1 MARSARSRPARTLL
15 VLLGLIAVLY
25 GVIAAGVHWDKAQ
38 WTPKLALDLEGGTE
52 IVLSPQ
58 PVQGQKSVDPTAV
71 DESVNIIRQ
80 RVNGSGISEAEVTR
94 QGEGAGTRIVV
105 SLPGKPDEAT
115 IALVERSAQLQFR
128 AVLVAQPIGA
138 AAQPTPSE
146 TPTPSGSAKASPSP
160 SGSAQPSSKSTATVR
175 PSPSAS
181 SNGMA
186 VPDALKQAPS
196 PTPTGSSA
204 ASPSGKTSAAGS
216 ATPAASPAAKPTDP
230 SDLNWIDKKIEDQ
243 FTALD
248 CSKQDTFNALRA
260 QSPDPAKPYVTCADD
275 GTEKYIL
282 GPSELSG
289 TDITGATASL
299 ETNSQG
305 FTGTAWQ
312 VNLTFSGD
320 GGKKFGN
327 VTQRLFA
334 LKDTDPTRNRFA
346 IVLDNLVI
354 SAPSTQAAILT
365 GQAQITGN
373 FTQQS
378 ATSLANQLKYGA
390 LPVSFRVET
399 SQQIS
404 ATLGSDNLQRGLLAG
419 IIGLALVVLY
429 SLLQYRALGLVT
441 VASLTIASVITYGL
455 VVLLGWRQGF
465 RLSLPGVAGLIVS
478 VGITADSFI
487 VFFERVRDEVREGR
501 PLQAAVEAAW
511 VRARRTILASD
522 AVSFLAAI
530 VLYLLAIGNVR
541 GFAFTLGLTTLV
553 DVAVVFL
560 FTKPM
565 VALLA
570 RTRFF
575 GGGHKLSGFDAAH
588 LGRAVTY
595 AGRGRVRTGPPQ
607 PAAAV
612 RRGATIA
619 ERRAERE
626 RLAAGGGEP
635 EPGDPRLEGTTTTSG
650 RES

>member
-1 MARSARSRPARTLL
+1 
-15 VLLGLIAVLY
+15 
-25 GVIAAGVHWDKAQ
+25 
-38 WTPKLALDLEGGTE
+38 
-52 IVLSPQ
+52 
-58 PVQGQKSVDPTAV
+58 
-71 DESVNIIRQ
+71 
-80 RVNGSGISEAEVTR
+80 
-94 QGEGAGTRIVV
+94 
-105 SLPGKPDEAT
+105 
-115 IALVERSAQLQFR
+115 
-128 AVLVAQPIGA
+128 
-138 AAQPTPSE
+138 
-146 TPTPSGSAKASPSP
+146 
-160 SGSAQPSSKSTATVR
+160 
-175 PSPSAS
+175 
-181 SNGMA
+181 MA

-196 PTPTGSSA
+196 PTPTGASSPSA
-204 ASPSGKTSAAGS
+204 SGKASASASPS
-216 ATPAASPAAKPTDP
+216 ASPAAKPTDP
-230 SDLNWIDKKIEDQ
+230 SDPNWVDQKLADQ

-248 CSKQDTFNALRA
+248 CTKPDTFQKLRA
-260 QSPDPAKPYVTCADD
+260 QSPDPKVPYVSCADD

-282 GPSELSG
+282 GPSELVG
-289 TDITGATASL
+289 TDVTGATASL

-312 VNLTFSGD
+312 VNLTFSSAGA
-320 GGKKFGN
+320 KKFGD

-373 FTQQS
+373 FNQQS

-404 ATLGSDNLQRGLLAG
+404 ATLGTDNLQRGLLAG

-441 VASLTIASVITYGL
+441 VASLVIASTITYGL

-501 PLQAAVEAAW
+501 PLQPAVEAAW
-511 VRARRTILASD
+511 TRARRTILASD

-530 VLYLLAIGNVR
+530 VLYVLAIGNVR

-565 VALLA
+565 VTLLA

-575 GGGHKLSGFDAAH
+575 GGGHKLSGFDAVH
-588 LGRAVTY
+588 LGRAVAY

-607 PAAAV
+607 PAAV
-612 RRGATIA
+612 RGGATIA

-635 EPGDPRLEGTTTTSG
+635 EPGDPRLEQTTTTSG

>member
-1 MARSARSRPARTLL
+1 VARSARSRPARTLL

-25 GVIAAGVHWDKAQ
+25 GVLAAGAHWDKAQ

-58 PVQGQKSVDPTAV
+58 PVQGQKAVDPTAV

-94 QGEGAGTRIVV
+94 QGEGAGTKIVV
-105 SLPGKPDEAT
+105 SLPGKPDPAT

-128 AVLVAQPIGA
+128 AVLVAQAVGA
-138 AAQPTPSE
+138 AAQPTPSG
-146 TPTPSGSAKASPSP
+146 TPSPSTSPKASPSAKASPK
-160 SGSAQPSSKSTATVR
+160 PSSKSTATVR

-186 VPDALKQAPS
+186 VPDVLKHAPS
-196 PTPTGSSA
+196 PTPTGAPSSSAKASAPPSASPA
-204 ASPSGKTSAAGS
+204 ASPS
-216 ATPAASPAAKPTDP
+216 AKPTDP
-230 SDLNWIDKKIEDQ
+230 SDLNWVDQ
-243 FTALD
+243 AIANQFQALD
-248 CSKQDTFNALRA
+248 CSKQDTFNTLRS
-260 QSPDPAKPYVTCADD
+260 QSPDPKKPYVSCSDD

-282 GPSELSG
+282 GPAELSG
-289 TDITGATASL
+289 TDVTGATASL

-305 FTGTAWQ
+305 FTGTTWQ

-320 GGKKFGN
+320 GGKKFGQ
-327 VTQRLFA
+327 VTERLFA

-373 FTQQS
+373 FTQAS

-404 ATLGSDNLQRGLLAG
+404 ATLGTDNLQRGLLAG
-419 IIGLALVVLY
+419 VIGLGLVVLY

-441 VASLTIASVITYGL
+441 VASLTIASTITYGL

-478 VGITADSFI
+478 IGITADSFI

-501 PLQAAVEAAW
+501 PLQPAVEAAW

-530 VLYLLAIGNVR
+530 VLYVLAIGNVR

-565 VALLA
+565 VTLLA

-575 GGGHKLSGFDAAH
+575 GGGHKLSGFDAVH
-588 LGRAVTY
+588 LGRAVAY

-607 PAAAV
+607 PAAV
-612 RRGATIA
+612 RGGATIA

-635 EPGDPRLEGTTTTSG
+635 EPGDPRLEQTTTTSG

>member
-1 MARSARSRPARTLL
+1 VARSARSHPTRTLL

-25 GVIAAGVHWDKAQ
+25 GLVAAGVQWDKAQ

-52 IVLSPQ
+52 IVLSAQ
-58 PVQGQKSVDPTAV
+58 PVAGQKSVDPTAV

-94 QGEGAGTRIVV
+94 QGEGADTKIVV
-105 SLPGKPDEAT
+105 SLPGKPDQKTVE
-115 IALVERSAQLQFR
+115 LVERSAQLAFR
-128 AVLVAQPIGA
+128 SVLVAQPVGA
-138 AAQPTPSE
+138 AAQPTPSG
-146 TPTPSGSAKASPSP
+146 TPSPSGSPKASPSP
-160 SGSAQPSSKSTATVR
+160 SATKGSKSTATVR

-196 PTPTGSSA
+196 PTPTGASSPSA
-204 ASPSGKTSAAGS
+204 SGKAPASGSASPS
-216 ATPAASPAAKPTDP
+216 ASPAPKPTDP
-230 SDLNWIDKKIEDQ
+230 SDPNWINQKLADQ

-248 CSKQDTFNALRA
+248 CTKKETFQTLRA
-260 QSPDPAKPYVTCADD
+260 QSPDPKLPYVSCSDD

-289 TDITGATASL
+289 TDVTGATASL

-305 FTGTAWQ
+305 FSGTAWQ
-312 VNLTFSGD
+312 VNLTFSGQ
-320 GGKKFGN
+320 GAQKFGE

-334 LKDTDPTRNRFA
+334 LQGTDPTRNRFA

-354 SAPSTQAAILT
+354 SAPATQAAILT

-373 FTQQS
+373 FTQES
-378 ATSLANQLKYGA
+378 ATNLANQLKYGA

-399 SQQIS
+399 SRQIS
-404 ATLGSDNLQRGLLAG
+404 ATLGTDNLQRGLLAG
-419 IIGLALVVLY
+419 VIGLGLVVLY

-441 VASLTIASVITYGL
+441 VASLLIASAITYGL
-455 VVLLGWRQGF
+455 VVLLGWRQGY
-465 RLSLPGVAGLIVS
+465 RLSLPGVAGLIVAI
-478 VGITADSFI
+478 GITADSFI
-487 VFFERVRDEVREGR
+487 VFFERIRDEVREGR
-501 PLQAAVEAAW
+501 PLQPAVEAAW
-511 VRARRTILASD
+511 LRARRTILASD

-530 VLYLLAIGNVR
+530 VLYVLAIGNVR

-553 DVAVVFL
+553 DVLVVFM

-565 VALLA
+565 VTLLS

-575 GGGHKLSGFDAAH
+575 GGGHRLSGFDAAH

-595 AGRGRVRTGPPQ
+595 VGRGRVRTGTPKPV
-607 PAAAV
+607 AV
-612 RRGATIA
+612 RSGATIA

-626 RLAAGGGEP
+626 RVAAAPGEP
-635 EPGDPRLEGTTTTSG
+635 EPGDPRLEQTTTTSG
-650 RES
+650 RDS